1 MQQLGKGPALG
12 QKAPPAGESWDAGRL
27 IMNLGAVSSLSG
39 FMMSDVLYLR
49 CLSVFGSLCGIT
61 YNATRQP
68 AQWNGVAWG
77 CVFISTNLYMI
88 YNLLLERAEIKFSV
102 DELRLYQTHFEA
114 YGVTPG
120 QFHRLMKLANWER
133 LEPGATVVAVG
144 DALDRV
150 IYVHRGRAEVWGAS
164 FAEGKARAAPPAP
177 PTRRPSCGTG
187 HTWRRAGSCPLP
199 HLAPGAR

>member
-1 MQQLGKGPALG
+1 
-12 QKAPPAGESWDAGRL
+12 
-27 IMNLGAVSSLSG
+27 MNLGAVSSLSG

-102 DELRLYQTHFEA
+102 DE
-114 YGVTPG
+114 
-120 QFHRLMKLANWER
+120 
-133 LEPGATVVAVG
+133 
-144 DALDRV
+144 
-150 IYVHRGRAEVWGAS
+150 GAS
-164 FAEGKARAAPPAP
+164 WWLWRQVDPDAFGYSSLTVLASNDTHVTIGVVYEAQQGLAWATLTDFLPRSVSQSIRA
-177 PTRRPSCGTG
+177 S
-187 HTWRRAGSCPLP
+187 
-199 HLAPGAR
+199 

>member
-12 QKAPPAGESWDAGRL
+12 QKAPPAVESWDAGRL

-49 CLSVFGSLCGIT
+49 GLSVFGSLCGIT

-88 YNLLLERAEIKFSV
+88 YNCCSSV
-102 DELRLYQTHFEA
+102 PRSSFPSTSS
-114 YGVTPG
+114 
-120 QFHRLMKLANWER
+120 
-133 LEPGATVVAVG
+133 
-144 DALDRV
+144 
-150 IYVHRGRAEVWGAS
+150 AS
-164 FAEGKARAAPPAP
+164 
-177 PTRRPSCGTG
+177 TRRTLRHTASHPASSTG
-187 HTWRRAGSCPLP
+187 
-199 HLAPGAR
+199 